1 MRHTKGK
8 WSVHNFECADRN
20 GGCFIKDND
29 GEDLAKV
36 YGDRKEDLANAN
48 LIASA
53 PEMLEMLHKCYT
65 GEIEE
70 PYNNDELADLIVRV
84 EGGE

>member
-53 PEMLEMLHKCYT
+53 PDLLRAIKPLVKR
-65 GEIEE
+65 IKAE
-70 PYNNDELADLIVRV
+70 PNSIST
-84 EGGE
+84 